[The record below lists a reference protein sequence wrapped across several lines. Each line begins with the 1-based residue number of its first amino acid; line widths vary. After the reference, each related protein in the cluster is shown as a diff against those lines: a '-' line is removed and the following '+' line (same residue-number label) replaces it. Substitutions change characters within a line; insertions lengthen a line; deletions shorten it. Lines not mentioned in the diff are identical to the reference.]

1 MSIDDDDEESI
12 SSVIRKGPSN
22 RPHRFW
28 SLDGDERKKSS
39 RDDAKDKTILIRVE
53 YPSRAFKYAYTNEVR
68 ARRGDVERRDRWK
81 SYL

>member
-12 SSVIRKGPSN
+12 SSVIRKGLY
-22 RPHRFW
+22 RIKIHRTHRFW

-53 YPSRAFKYAYTNEVR
+53 YPSHAFK
-68 ARRGDVERRDRWK
+68 
-81 SYL
+81 